1 MRGKSFVRT
10 NDPGMHSSG
19 PRPKLQV
26 GSPTVMSSPTLVG
39 LLQPR
44 CAVPAGEL
52 PVGRQCTASC
62 CELGS
67 PAGVLPLLKM
77 TARSP
82 LGSVIGSEPWSKTQ
96 SCWLR
101 VLSTA
106 LPRKQSDVDLPLISS
121 GVDQVLAWSVDMEP
135 KIGDPQ

>member
-82 LGSVIGSEPWSKTQ
+82 LGSVIGSEPWSELHECG
-96 SCWLR
+96 SSFGFNWLPKKQR
-101 VLSTA
+101 V
-106 LPRKQSDVDLPLISS
+106 DD
-121 GVDQVLAWSVDMEP
+121 
-135 KIGDPQ
+135 